1 MYAAMFTYHNLLP
14 DEVGRQRPQALFD
27 MLDTLSDGAQADI
40 DGDEYLQMFYG
51 R

>member
-14 DEVGRQRPQALFD
+14 DEVGRQNPMALFD
-27 MLDTLSDGAQADI
+27 MLDTLSCGAGGDI
-40 DGDEYLQMFYG
+40 EKNEYLQMFYG